1 MAEII
6 KVDPFVLDHDAIERA
21 VRILR
26 NGGLVVYPTRCLY
39 GLGADAASP
48 AAVEKVFA
56 AKGRS
61 LNQPISVI
69 CRDEDCLR
77 SIVRSIPPRAEPIM
91 KRYWPGSVTLV
102 FEANAVLPAVLTAGL
117 GKIGVRLPAN
127 PVADALVAGLGRP
140 VTATSANLSGAAGC
154 HRVEDLPPAVLE
166 RVDLVLDAGPLEGG
180 PGSTVVDV
188 TGPVPV
194 ILREGVVSAQEL
206 KGLFRKV
213 F

>member
-6 KVDPFVLDHDAIERA
+6 KVGPFVLGHDAIERA
-21 VRILR
+21 VEILR
-26 NGGLVVYPTRCLY
+26 DGGLVVYPTRCLY
-39 GLGADAASP
+39 GLGADAANP

-61 LNQPISVI
+61 LKQPISVI
-69 CRDEDCLR
+69 CQDEGCLR
-77 SIVRSIPPRAEPIM
+77 NIVRSIPPQAEPIM

-102 FEANAVLPAVLTAGL
+102 FEANSVLPAVLTAGL
-117 GKIGVRLPAN
+117 GRIGVRLPAN
-127 PVADALVAGLGRP
+127 PVAAALVAGFGRP

-154 HRVEDLPPAVLE
+154 FRVEDLPPAVLE
-166 RVDLVLDAGPLEGG
+166 RVDLVLDGGPLEGG
-180 PGSTVVDV
+180 LGSTVVDV

-194 ILREGVVSAQEL
+194 ILREGVVSAQAL
-206 KGLFRKV
+206 KRIFSRV